1 MAAFNDDAQ
10 FLRWSQE
17 TTTRLSQQVLLT
29 GLTNR
34 AWQSEAEGEPPP
46 REIKIF
52 TFDSQ
57 QDFDSTTNTSIVNYD
72 NTMVWADAVEDG
84 YTEQSLLIDRAAV
97 GSRFYHF
104 RDFMQLPLSVQTQL
118 MQALPN
124 QMAHQL
130 DQIGV
135 IDFIGDGTATSR
147 GIDTNGTDA
156 ADGIT
161 TIGDATNY
169 INADGVPQGTGQP
182 KALYDAVLNFRDYA
196 EETGF
201 GFGATQPFF
210 HWMLMPNRLCTV
222 LEQYVLDNKTLG
234 GSLLGDSILGDMG
247 LRMLGGGAMRRS
259 RGQLHGVEILSGS
272 DLLPVATIGGKEYWQ
287 ILAGTSRAF
296 AMVTQSMLTQN
307 FPPQQNP
314 IGTGDPSSKANFA
327 KPGGLFRQIFPFGC
341 RLVNRKE
348 ARLIRVRRTA

>member
-1 MAAFNDDAQ
+1 MAAFDNDAQ
-10 FLRWSQE
+10 FLKWSMQ

-34 AWQSEAEGEPPP
+34 AWQAEAEGEPPP

-57 QDFDSTTNTSIVNYD
+57 NDFDSTANTSIVNYD
-72 NTMVWADAVEDG
+72 NAMVWADAVEDG

-135 IDFIGDGTATSR
+135 ADFIGDGTANSR
-147 GIDTNGTDA
+147 GIDTNANDA
-156 ADGIT
+156 TDGIEI
-161 TIGDATNY
+161 IGTSSNY
-169 INADGVPQGTGQP
+169 INAQGQPQGTGMP
-182 KALYDAVLNFRDYA
+182 KALYDLVLGFRDYA

-201 GFGATQPFF
+201 GFGSTQPFF
-210 HWMLMPNRLCTV
+210 HWLLMPNRLISILT
-222 LEQYVLDNKTLG
+222 EYVLDNKVHG
-234 GSLLGDSILGDMG
+234 GSLLGDSILGDNG

-259 RGQLHGVEILSGS
+259 RGSLHGVELLSAS
-272 DLLPVATIGGKEYWQ
+272 DLLPTATVSGKSHWQ
-287 ILAGTSRAF
+287 ILGGTSRAF

-341 RLVNRKE
+341 RIVNRRE
-348 ARLIRVRRTA
+348 ARLYRVRREA